1 MGLFLPNRY
10 HKTIFDINYQSLK
23 KEGIKCI
30 VFDLDN
36 TLGLLSHKSC
46 PDEARKLIQE
56 LKKDFIVVISS
67 NNTTK
72 RIKPY
77 LDDLGIDGV
86 SWSLKPSIKGLIKIR
101 RKYHLK
107 KDEMCMIGD
116 QLVTDI
122 LSGNRYHIRTILV
135 DPLGEKDLKV
145 TKFNRIVEDRII
157 RKYQKRGLFER
168 GKYYE

>member
-23 KEGIKCI
+23 NEGMKCI

-36 TLGLLSHKSC
+36 TLGLLSHESC

-77 LDDLGIDGV
+77 LDDLEIDGV

-122 LSGNRYHIRTILV
+122 LSGNRYHIKTILV

>member
-23 KEGIKCI
+23 NEGIKCI

-77 LDDLGIDGV
+77 LDDLEIDGV

-122 LSGNRYHIRTILV
+122 LSGNRYHIKTILV